1 MARRRKG
8 KYKGLA
14 PVDVAAR
21 ALENLLSA
29 IPVMTRN
36 YAEAMERFRR
46 DVEAQGR
53 YRNNLALWIAI
64 AREELSPAFAAA
76 AAAAKERYYRE
87 KAAAR
92 APARAVRAPAR
103 AVAAGASE

>member
-1 MARRRKG
+1 MARKRG

-21 ALENLLSA
+21 ALENLIA
-29 IPVMTRN
+29 AVPVMTRN
-36 YAEAMERFRR
+36 YANAMERFRR
-46 DVEAQGR
+46 DVEAQAR

-87 KAAAR
+87 RAAAR
-92 APARAVRAPAR
+92 APARAAPVRAPAR
-103 AVAAGASE
+103 ASE

>member
-1 MARRRKG
+1 MARKR

-21 ALENLLSA
+21 ALENLIAA

-36 YAEAMERFRR
+36 YANAMERFRR

-64 AREELSPAFAAA
+64 AREELAPAFAAA

-87 KAAAR
+87 RAAAR
-92 APARAVRAPAR
+92 GVRAPVRAPAR
-103 AVAAGASE
+103 AVASE